1 MLKTH
6 LARDGVALITSKK
19 YYFGVGGGTDTF
31 LDLLLHQ
38 SQRHATQQRQ
48 GKRQK
53 VNVQVIHEMQE
64 QEQDHTSETST
75 SSSTHYHHM
84 PQNTGSVT
92 EAAGEGDN
100 TLVLSTH
107 AESVQQQQ
115 QQQQEEE
122 EEEVGRTDR
131 TDEWR
136 LVGKVVRTYDDGKSN
151 IRELIRVRWEAVE

>member
-53 VNVQVIHEMQE
+53 VDAQIIHEVQE
-64 QEQDHTSETST
+64 QQHPSKPM
-75 SSSTHYHHM
+75 SSLSSASHHLS
-84 PQNTGSVT
+84 QNTGSSVSV
-92 EAAGEGDN
+92 ADGGEGGN
-100 TLVLSTH
+100 TLNPSTH
-107 AESVQQQQ
+107 TESDQEQQGEGLGQP
-115 QQQQEEE
+115 
-122 EEEVGRTDR
+122 DS

-136 LVGKVVRTYDDGKSN
+136 LIGEVVRTYDDGKSN

>member
-6 LARDGVALITSKK
+6 LARDGVALIASKK

-31 LDLLLHQ
+31 LHLLLHQ

-53 VNVQVIHEMQE
+53 MDIHVGTE
-64 QEQDHTSETST
+64 EQDQGQEHLSEPI
-75 SSSTHYHHM
+75 SSSSSASHHL
-84 PQNTGSVT
+84 PQNTVNVT
-92 EAAGEGDN
+92 QSGGDDDSN
-100 TLVLSTH
+100 TLVPSTH
-107 AESVQQQQ
+107 AESEQEQQQGQ
-115 QQQQEEE
+115 GLGQP
-122 EEEVGRTDR
+122 GR

-136 LVGKVVRTYDDGKSN
+136 LIGEVVRTYDDGKSN

>member
-1 MLKTH
+1 MLKAH
-6 LARDGVALITSKK
+6 LARDGVALIASKK
-19 YYFGVGGGTDTF
+19 YYFGVGGGTGTF

-38 SQRHATQQRQ
+38 KSIRHATQQRQ

-75 SSSTHYHHM
+75 SSSTHYHHLT
-84 PQNTGSVT
+84 QNTGSVT

-115 QQQQEEE
+115 EE

-131 TDEWR
+131 SDEWR
-136 LVGKVVRTYDDGKSN
+136 LIGEVVRTYDDGKSN